1 MNGLRSI
8 VSGECLLWAHRVL
21 RSLGKR
27 IPYANSRARST
38 RERWETLNFTLY
50 GQTQSQTENGSNWC
64 QSTRTKFGT
73 VDNIYLCWIQY
84 VNDTSG
90 EKHMNAPYHRWHHRG
105 QQSDR
110 ERRSTPIP
118 AKFDWRD
125 KGVVTPMKSQ
135 GSCGACWAFSTVEV
149 AESMFAIKNGTLP
162 SFSVQEVITFILVFF
177 IF

>member
-1 MNGLRSI
+1 
-8 VSGECLLWAHRVL
+8 
-21 RSLGKR
+21 
-27 IPYANSRARST
+27 
-38 RERWETLNFTLY
+38 
-50 GQTQSQTENGSNWC
+50 
-64 QSTRTKFGT
+64 
-73 VDNIYLCWIQY
+73 
-84 VNDTSG
+84 
-90 EKHMNAPYHRWHHRG
+90 MNAPYHRWHHRG